1 MKKKL
6 LNSARKSVEKAGMM
20 TTSNK
25 VYEPF
30 WKVANLLFACEGRER
45 ESDQVNK

>member
-1 MKKKL
+1 MKQQL
-6 LNSARKSVEKAGMM
+6 LNRAEKSVEKAGMM
-20 TTSNK
+20 ATSEK

-30 WKVANLLFACEGRER
+30 CKVANLLFAWEGRER